1 MKRSG
6 RGFPHFGEDS
16 PVSFCAE
23 DKGHGCAGAEVLRGL
38 GCAAV
43 KSAELL
49 PVSVQPLPFLTA
61 AVFVPGAG
69 AGAVS
74 EQFAVEP

>member
-1 MKRSG
+1 MTSVEG
-6 RGFPHFGEDS
+6 VGS
-16 PVSFCAE
+16 PVSL
-23 DKGHGCAGAEVLRGL
+23 CAGAGAHACAGAWVLRGL

-43 KSAELL
+43 KSAELF
-49 PVSVQPLPFLTA
+49 PVSTQPSPLRAA

-74 EQFAVEP
+74 EQLAEEP